1 MTVPSTQ
8 AASRRVLRT
17 HIPERAGQIGM
28 SVRAADRSLRL
39 DGGGHGLLDT
49 THFDT
54 VRFPPPEWASSVFA
68 EAGTAPPTAAA
79 LTGRRWALGLVV

>member
-8 AASRRVLRT
+8 PASRRVLRT

-39 DGGGHGLLDT
+39 DGGGH
-49 THFDT
+49 
-54 VRFPPPEWASSVFA
+54 RASLP
-68 EAGTAPPTAAA
+68 AGGKV
-79 LTGRRWALGLVV
+79 LHE